1 MSATSVISSIIWLFL
16 CGIVASQ
23 DDLDYGNVAV
33 FFGAPLITP
42 NEKDVT
48 LELGSNATMNCASKY
63 PITWKPF
70 PDFNGIYH
78 VSYKEVP
85 ENERRY
91 ESTIYLIDV
100 THYYVGD
107 FYCVNNDSFA
117 DENLENLKTEFK
129 ISGIYVYV
137 NDVENLLV
145 HNDFPM
151 ITGVQNVDIV
161 IPCKPTS
168 KNVAVKLIKEGD
180 ESHHFQHTYD
190 PAIGY
195 TLQLHHITDGGT
207 FTCSAVND
215 SSGNEIHF
223 DVYVTSNNDHVN
235 KPKVQSATGSY
246 GTQGEQLTLNCSVDI
261 RKGVLFTMNWKL
273 PNDNVSLNENR
284 VIKSATTK
292 MDHPTSSELQIG
304 FSTITILDADI
315 DKDKGYYKCEVIDH
329 SMNRNSDQ
337 ILITILKKDQGSIEI
352 YEPSGTYKIEI
363 SSSRPQAVWK
373 VKFKGHPKPTLVW
386 YDNFGR
392 EITKLGSSDKTGK
405 YETNTTHDYTI
416 LKIRFLELKDSGF
429 YTLEA
434 YNGILS
440 TEKKFELVVKERPS
454 VKVGSLFVQKGEMA
468 KFVCDCAGYPA
479 STISWTFTPCSI
491 TPEWPNCEL
500 RQRAVVGEYIN
511 TTSETV
517 LAQRSELNLYPSG
530 PGKVECIAENTE
542 GSDSSTAF
550 LEITDIETPFGIS
563 GIDDVRKIAAG
574 DNVSMTCGAS
584 AYNYTSDINWYRDNI
599 LIESGDNRIVE
610 HYDAEYSYR
619 KTITWNGIK
628 ISDSG
633 TYECRASTI
642 KEDSFSQTTMQI
654 VEVHEPIKPE
664 ITHTNLVENEVE
676 LSLGE
681 PHRMV
686 CNIIGLPVPE
696 VNWYKDGV
704 LIENDARIS
713 LSADNQTLDIKYLK
727 IEDDGEFKCI
737 GENRLGSVEKLVHLK
752 INNLPYISSGWIIGI
767 SVLILV
773 LVICTIILL
782 IRFRRERR
790 LRRELKAA
798 GLANF
803 DEGNPDRIN
812 PELALDEQAE
822 LLPYDKKYEFPR
834 EKLKLGKQLGAG
846 AFGVVVK
853 GLANGILPYEE
864 ETTVA
869 VKMVK
874 QTADNEVMRALVT
887 ELKIM
892 VHLGQ
897 HLNVVNLLGAVTKN
911 IAKREVMVIVEY
923 CRFGNV
929 QNFLIK
935 HREYYIDQIN
945 PESDTIDPTILT
957 KEQRYSNDSGYEYNS
972 QGLKYVKLSFSNN
985 HLNSSGKAVPSH
997 LNSRGGYIR
1006 QSDYFSG
1013 GMDSANTEAALIRPT
1028 SVPAP
1033 TGEDNL
1039 VLSNNSVQPA
1049 WRSNYKMDYKGP
1061 MRVVTTTDLVCW
1073 SFQVARG
1080 MEYLASRKVLHG
1092 DLAARNILL
1101 CDDNVVKICDFG
1113 LARSMYK
1120 SDNYKKKGE
1129 APLPFKW
1136 LAIESIGDQ
1145 VFSTFSDVWSFGIVM
1160 WELFSLGKVP
1170 YPGMDADQ
1178 GLYFKLKDG
1187 YRMDKPENATQEI
1200 YDIMLHCW
1208 NANPESRPL
1217 FNALEKRLGKLLEN
1231 GVAEH
1236 YIDLNEPYLQMN
1248 TDNFKQGHTDYL
1260 SIMGPPEG
1268 IAPAIPD
1275 YVNSPV
1281 NSSLDAVPDYLA
1293 MSPKT
1298 GNAAPISPTIR
1309 NNLNHPSPKN
1319 RTKKPGLPEEMPML
1333 PTASTHRHSDSDTDL
1348 TPDYRSAGREFSD
1361 LAPSVNDAKSTDNY
1375 VNVPSTIINM
1385 NSAYN
1390 NKDAVS
1396 NPGYV
1401 TFGKVNETRT

>member
-42 NEKDVT
+42 NEKDIT

-78 VSYKEVP
+78 VSYKEVH
-85 ENERRY
+85 ENERRF

-246 GTQGEQLTLNCSVDI
+246 GTQGEQLNLNCSVDI

-304 FSTITILDADI
+304 FSTITILNLDI

-373 VKFKGHPKPTLVW
+373 VIFKGHPKPTLVW

-392 EITKLGSSDKTGK
+392 EITKLGSSDKTAK
-405 YETNTTHDYTI
+405 YETNTTNDYTI

-434 YNGILS
+434 FNGILS
-440 TEKKFELVVKERPS
+440 TQKKFELVVKERPS

-491 TPEWPNCEL
+491 TPEWPNCDL
-500 RQRAVVGEYIN
+500 KQRAAVGEHIN

-530 PGKVECIAENTE
+530 PGKVECIAVNTE
-542 GSDSSTAF
+542 GNDSSTAF

-563 GIDDVRKIAAG
+563 GIDETKKMAAG

-619 KTITWNGIK
+619 KTITWNGIEM
-628 ISDSG
+628 SDSG
-633 TYECRASTI
+633 TYECRASAI
-642 KEDSFSQTTMQI
+642 KDESFSQTTTQFI
-654 VEVHEPIKPE
+654 GVHEPIMPE
-664 ITHTNLVENEVE
+664 ITDTNLLQSEVE

-681 PHRMV
+681 PHRMFCTV
-686 CNIIGLPVPE
+686 IGLPVPE

-704 LIENDARIS
+704 LIENDTRIS
-713 LSADNQTLDIKYLK
+713 LSPNNQTLDIKYLK

-737 GENRLGSVEKLVHLK
+737 GENRLGSVEKLVNLK
-752 INNLPYISSGWIIGI
+752 INNLPYINSAWIIGI

-803 DEGNPDRIN
+803 DEGHPDRIN

-853 GLANGILPYEE
+853 GLASGILPYEE

-892 VHLGQ
+892 VALG
-897 HLNVVNLLGAVTKN
+897 
-911 IAKREVMVIVEY
+911 
-923 CRFGNV
+923 
-929 QNFLIK
+929 
-935 HREYYIDQIN
+935 
-945 PESDTIDPTILT
+945 P
-957 KEQRYSNDSGYEYNS
+957 
-972 QGLKYVKLSFSNN
+972 
-985 HLNSSGKAVPSH
+985 
-997 LNSRGGYIR
+997 
-1006 QSDYFSG
+1006 
-1013 GMDSANTEAALIRPT
+1013 
-1028 SVPAP
+1028 
-1033 TGEDNL
+1033 
-1039 VLSNNSVQPA
+1039 
-1049 WRSNYKMDYKGP
+1049 
-1061 MRVVTTTDLVCW
+1061 
-1073 SFQVARG
+1073 
-1080 MEYLASRKVLHG
+1080 
-1092 DLAARNILL
+1092 
-1101 CDDNVVKICDFG
+1101 
-1113 LARSMYK
+1113 
-1120 SDNYKKKGE
+1120 
-1129 APLPFKW
+1129 
-1136 LAIESIGDQ
+1136 
-1145 VFSTFSDVWSFGIVM
+1145 
-1160 WELFSLGKVP
+1160 
-1170 YPGMDADQ
+1170 
-1178 GLYFKLKDG
+1178 
-1187 YRMDKPENATQEI
+1187 
-1200 YDIMLHCW
+1200 
-1208 NANPESRPL
+1208 
-1217 FNALEKRLGKLLEN
+1217 ALECG
-1231 GVAEH
+1231 
-1236 YIDLNEPYLQMN
+1236 
-1248 TDNFKQGHTDYL
+1248 
-1260 SIMGPPEG
+1260 
-1268 IAPAIPD
+1268 
-1275 YVNSPV
+1275 
-1281 NSSLDAVPDYLA
+1281 
-1293 MSPKT
+1293 
-1298 GNAAPISPTIR
+1298 
-1309 NNLNHPSPKN
+1309 
-1319 RTKKPGLPEEMPML
+1319 
-1333 PTASTHRHSDSDTDL
+1333 
-1348 TPDYRSAGREFSD
+1348 
-1361 LAPSVNDAKSTDNY
+1361 
-1375 VNVPSTIINM
+1375 
-1385 NSAYN
+1385 
-1390 NKDAVS
+1390 
-1396 NPGYV
+1396 
-1401 TFGKVNETRT
+1401 